1 MTWTVTLG
9 GVDTQQTFTDESLD
23 ALRYV
28 DESIGLPAIL
38 QRIVEHVRDGWKA
51 TSSSA
56 LTIASSG
63 SLSLTCTVNRPWTT
77 NLPLRVVKSGST
89 ASYMD
94 GTVVSYNT
102 SSGALV
108 LTLTAG
114 DVVGVTGASWVVTL
128 SGAGAV
134 GPQGPAA
141 SSASSTVAGIIRI
154 ATTAEMAAM
163 TSAVLAVTPALFAAQ
178 TASTSALGVV
188 RIATTAEMAASTSTT
203 LVVTPALFAGQVAT
217 TSALGVVRFANAAE
231 VSAATSAT
239 VVVSPANMSAFQA
252 VSFTVV
258 SSNFTVVA
266 GGRYLANLTAA
277 AFTMTLKATPTA
289 GDTFEL
295 LTYGTYAL
303 AVARNGEEIANVAD
317 DGTIPG
323 SSNVVMRWVY
333 LNSTYGWVYG
343 GAS

>member
-9 GVDTQQTFTDESLD
+9 GVDTQQTFTNESLD

-63 SLSLTCTVNRPWTT
+63 SLALTCTINRPWTT

-94 GTVVSYNT
+94 GTVVSYNST
-102 SSGALV
+102 SGALV
-108 LTLTAG
+108 LALTAG
-114 DVVGVTGASWVVTL
+114 DVVGVTGASWIVTL

-141 SSASSTVAGIIRI
+141 ASASSTVAGIIRI

-163 TSAVLAVTPALFAAQ
+163 TSAFLVVTPALFAGQ

-188 RIATTAEMAASTSTT
+188 RFAT
-203 LVVTPALFAGQVAT
+203 
-217 TSALGVVRFANAAE
+217 AAE
-231 VSAATSAT
+231 ISAATSST
-239 VVVSPANMSAFQA
+239 TVVSPSSLAG
-252 VSFTVV
+252 SFSVQT
-258 SSNFTVVA
+258 SNFTVVK
-266 GGRYLANLTAA
+266 GGRYLADMTAGA
-277 AFTMTLKATPTA
+277 YTMTLPASADA

-303 AVARNGEEIANVAD
+303 AVARNGHKIANVAD

-333 LNSTYGWVYG
+333 LTATYGWVYG